1 MLRSSSRMG
10 DFTTTQILARARAI
24 MIEERNNETDE
35 KFAVTAIKVID
46 VRLLEDQ
53 MQSVCYEY
61 NHFARDCHL
70 RRNNKSGGR
79 LVSII
84 N

>member
-1 MLRSSSRMG
+1 MG

-24 MIEERNNETDE
+24 MIEKRNYETDE
-35 KFAVTAIKVID
+35 KFAVTAIKSID
-46 VRLLEDQ
+46 SSLLEDQ
-53 MQSVCYEY
+53 TQSVCYECKLP

-70 RRNNKSGGR
+70 RRNNKSGRR

-84 N
+84 I